1 MSSKPTLRDIAE
13 ATGVSTASVSMIL
26 NGKSLERFSS
36 QRVASVLA
44 EAERIGYRTPSAR
57 CAGKQIAI
65 LSPSV
70 SNPYHTMMISGI
82 DAAAHAAGY
91 HTAIYN
97 TYWNPRTESHLLDSL
112 DYSRVAG
119 IIFAMTPIQTAK
131 VRELSRRVPIVA
143 VGDRVTDCGI
153 DTVDVDNFGAAQLVA
168 KHLIDLGHTRI
179 AYLSTALNEHHISR
193 MRRAQGLQ
201 EAYRMWCP
209 EGSVTICSHVNSLE
223 AEISTPDLE
232 YRSGMELAYK
242 CLRNDKITGIV
253 AINDMVAFGVL
264 DALQRYT
271 LSDSL
276 LEAALAQ
283 PDQPEQ
289 ALEHRARRL
298 QGSGLLPMAGFGE
311 CLQHELIEPLP
322 DVLQRYQQLLALW
335 PTPLNSALPV
345 SFEGHGLML
354 EGWLS
359 NLHQRNDNGLLSI
372 TTIPNSIGAIKTRK
386 WHRLTR
392 SWVNHLVACA
402 SGLDMSTALV
412 ASDDT
417 LLLEPLDTKQAREIL
432 GNLLTAWKV
441 GMSHPLPVAVKTAF
455 AWLAQT
461 DPAKADAAAQ
471 KAYEGDGQTSDG
483 ERRESAALAR
493 QFPDYAA
500 LMAGDEFEEWC
511 DALYRPLFDAPWRS
525 LNSEASR

>member
-13 ATGVSTASVSMIL
+13 ATGVSAASVSMIL

-82 DAAAHAAGY
+82 DAAASAAGY
-91 HTAIYN
+91 H
-97 TYWNPRTESHLLDSL
+97 LLDTL

-143 VGDRVTDCGI
+143 VGDRVADCGI

-168 KHLIDLGHTRI
+168 KHLIDLGHKRI

-193 MRRAQGLQ
+193 MRRGEGLQ
-201 EAYRMWCP
+201 DAYRRWCP

-264 DALQRYT
+264 DALQREGYRVPE
-271 LSDSL
+271 DFSL
-276 LEAALAQ
+276 CGF
-283 PDQPEQ
+283 DNVTT
-289 ALEHRARRL
+289 
-298 QGSGLLPMAGFGE
+298 SGY
-311 CLQHELIEPLP
+311 
-322 DVLQRYQQLLALW
+322 QRIQL
-335 PTPLNSALPV
+335 TTVDNNTFSHGKSA
-345 SFEGHGLML
+345 F
-354 EGWLS
+354 
-359 NLHQRNDNGLLSI
+359 N
-372 TTIPNSIGAIKTRK
+372 
-386 WHRLTR
+386 
-392 SWVNHLVACA
+392 
-402 SGLDMSTALV
+402 
-412 ASDDT
+412 
-417 LLLEPLDTKQAREIL
+417 LLLERIE
-432 GNLLTAWKV
+432 
-441 GMSHPLPVAVKTAF
+441 
-455 AWLAQT
+455 
-461 DPAKADAAAQ
+461 
-471 KAYEGDGQTSDG
+471 DG
-483 ERRESAALAR
+483 
-493 QFPDYAA
+493 
-500 LMAGDEFEEWC
+500 
-511 DALYRPLFDAPWRS
+511 
-525 LNSEASR
+525 LNSREDQPINRVEYHSRLIVRGSTGKPRSGSL

>member
-70 SNPYHTMMISGI
+70 SNPYHTTMISGI
-82 DAAAHAAGY
+82 DAAASAAGY
-91 HTAIYN
+91 QTAIYN
-97 TYWNPRTESHLLDSL
+97 TYWNPRTESHLLDTL
-112 DYSRVAG
+112 DFSRVAG
-119 IIFAMTPIQTAK
+119 IIFAMTPTQPAK

-168 KHLIDLGHTRI
+168 KHLIGLGHKRI

-223 AEISTPDLE
+223 AEISTPDME

-253 AINDMVAFGVL
+253 AINDMVAYGVL
-264 DALQRYT
+264 DAIRA
-271 LSDSL
+271 
-276 LEAALAQ
+276 EGRRV
-283 PDQPEQ
+283 PEDY
-289 ALEHRARRL
+289 
-298 QGSGLLPMAGFGE
+298 SVCGFDNIFPS
-311 CLQHELIEPLP
+311 QF
-322 DVLQRYQQLLALW
+322 
-335 PTPLNSALPV
+335 LPV
-345 SFEGHGLML
+345 GLTTVEHYIADKGRNAFEI
-354 EGWLS
+354 
-359 NLHQRNDNGLLSI
+359 LHSKMSGESSDRNI
-372 TTIPNSIGAIKTRK
+372 TRVEFK
-386 WHRLTR
+386 H
-392 SWVNHLVACA
+392 HLIVR
-402 SGLDMSTALV
+402 DSTA
-412 ASDDT
+412 APRG
-417 LLLEPLDTKQAREIL
+417 EE
-432 GNLLTAWKV
+432 
-441 GMSHPLPVAVKTAF
+441 KT
-455 AWLAQT
+455 
-461 DPAKADAAAQ
+461 
-471 KAYEGDGQTSDG
+471 G
-483 ERRESAALAR
+483 
-493 QFPDYAA
+493 
-500 LMAGDEFEEWC
+500 
-511 DALYRPLFDAPWRS
+511 
-525 LNSEASR
+525 

>member
-82 DAAAHAAGY
+82 DAAASAAGY
-91 HTAIYN
+91 QTAIYN
-97 TYWNPRTESHLLDSL
+97 TYWNPRTESHLLETL
-112 DYSRVAG
+112 DFSRVAG
-119 IIFAMTPIQTAK
+119 IIFAMTPTQTAK

-143 VGDRVTDCGI
+143 VGDRVVDFGI

-168 KHLIDLGHTRI
+168 KHLIGLGHKRI

-253 AINDMVAFGVL
+253 AINDMVAYGVL
-264 DALQRYT
+264 DAIRA
-271 LSDSL
+271 
-276 LEAALAQ
+276 EGRRV
-283 PDQPEQ
+283 PEDY
-289 ALEHRARRL
+289 
-298 QGSGLLPMAGFGE
+298 SVCGFDNIFPS
-311 CLQHELIEPLP
+311 QF
-322 DVLQRYQQLLALW
+322 
-335 PTPLNSALPV
+335 LPV
-345 SFEGHGLML
+345 GLTTVEHYIADKGRNAFEI
-354 EGWLS
+354 
-359 NLHQRNDNGLLSI
+359 LHSKMSGESSDRNI
-372 TTIPNSIGAIKTRK
+372 TRVEFK
-386 WHRLTR
+386 H
-392 SWVNHLVACA
+392 HLIVR
-402 SGLDMSTALV
+402 DSTA
-412 ASDDT
+412 APRG
-417 LLLEPLDTKQAREIL
+417 EE
-432 GNLLTAWKV
+432 
-441 GMSHPLPVAVKTAF
+441 KT
-455 AWLAQT
+455 
-461 DPAKADAAAQ
+461 
-471 KAYEGDGQTSDG
+471 G
-483 ERRESAALAR
+483 
-493 QFPDYAA
+493 
-500 LMAGDEFEEWC
+500 
-511 DALYRPLFDAPWRS
+511 
-525 LNSEASR
+525 

>member
-57 CAGKQIAI
+57 CAGKQIAV

-70 SNPYHTMMISGI
+70 SNPYHTKMITGI

-97 TYWNPRTESHLLDSL
+97 TYWNPRTESHLLDTL

-143 VGDRVTDCGI
+143 VGDRVADCGI

-193 MRRAQGLQ
+193 MRRGEGLQ
-201 EAYRMWCP
+201 DAYRRWCP

-242 CLRNDKITGIV
+242 CLRNDNYRIGRAIGQRQELLSGKYSAFI

-264 DALQRYT
+264 DALQREGYRVPE
-271 LSDSL
+271 DFSL
-276 LEAALAQ
+276 CGF
-283 PDQPEQ
+283 DNVTT
-289 ALEHRARRL
+289 
-298 QGSGLLPMAGFGE
+298 SGY
-311 CLQHELIEPLP
+311 
-322 DVLQRYQQLLALW
+322 QRIQL
-335 PTPLNSALPV
+335 TTVDNNTFSHGKSA
-345 SFEGHGLML
+345 F
-354 EGWLS
+354 
-359 NLHQRNDNGLLSI
+359 N
-372 TTIPNSIGAIKTRK
+372 
-386 WHRLTR
+386 
-392 SWVNHLVACA
+392 
-402 SGLDMSTALV
+402 
-412 ASDDT
+412 
-417 LLLEPLDTKQAREIL
+417 LLLERI
-432 GNLLTAWKV
+432 
-441 GMSHPLPVAVKTAF
+441 
-455 AWLAQT
+455 
-461 DPAKADAAAQ
+461 
-471 KAYEGDGQTSDG
+471 EGG
-483 ERRESAALAR
+483 
-493 QFPDYAA
+493 
-500 LMAGDEFEEWC
+500 
-511 DALYRPLFDAPWRS
+511 
-525 LNSEASR
+525 LNSREDQPINRVEYRSRLIVRGSTGKPRSTGL

>member
-57 CAGKQIAI
+57 CSGKQIAV

-70 SNPYHTMMISGI
+70 ANPYHTKMIAGI
-82 DAAAHAAGY
+82 DAAGHAAGY

-119 IIFAMTPIQTAK
+119 IIFAMTPTQTAK

-168 KHLIDLGHTRI
+168 KHLIDLGHKRI
-179 AYLSTALNEHHISR
+179 AYLSTALNEHHVSR
-193 MRRAQGLQ
+193 MRRGEGLQ
-201 EAYRMWCP
+201 EAYRLWCP

-223 AEISTPDLE
+223 AEITTPDLE

-264 DALQRYT
+264 DALQREGYRVPE
-271 LSDSL
+271 DFSL
-276 LEAALAQ
+276 CGF
-283 PDQPEQ
+283 DNVTT
-289 ALEHRARRL
+289 
-298 QGSGLLPMAGFGE
+298 SGY
-311 CLQHELIEPLP
+311 
-322 DVLQRYQQLLALW
+322 QRIQL
-335 PTPLNSALPV
+335 TTVDNNTFSHGKSA
-345 SFEGHGLML
+345 F
-354 EGWLS
+354 
-359 NLHQRNDNGLLSI
+359 N
-372 TTIPNSIGAIKTRK
+372 
-386 WHRLTR
+386 
-392 SWVNHLVACA
+392 
-402 SGLDMSTALV
+402 
-412 ASDDT
+412 
-417 LLLEPLDTKQAREIL
+417 LLLERI
-432 GNLLTAWKV
+432 
-441 GMSHPLPVAVKTAF
+441 
-455 AWLAQT
+455 
-461 DPAKADAAAQ
+461 
-471 KAYEGDGQTSDG
+471 EGG
-483 ERRESAALAR
+483 
-493 QFPDYAA
+493 
-500 LMAGDEFEEWC
+500 
-511 DALYRPLFDAPWRS
+511 
-525 LNSEASR
+525 LNSREDQPINHVEYRSRLIVRGSTGKPRSTGL

>member
-82 DAAAHAAGY
+82 DAAASAAGY
-91 HTAIYN
+91 QTAIYN
-97 TYWNPRTESHLLDSL
+97 TYWNPRTESHLLETL
-112 DYSRVAG
+112 DFSRVAG
-119 IIFAMTPIQTAK
+119 IIFAMTPTQPAK
-131 VRELSRRVPIVA
+131 VRELSHRVPIVA
-143 VGDRVTDCGI
+143 VGDRVVDFGI

-168 KHLIDLGHTRI
+168 KHLIGLGHKRI

-253 AINDMVAFGVL
+253 AINDMVAYGVL
-264 DALQRYT
+264 DAIRA
-271 LSDSL
+271 
-276 LEAALAQ
+276 EGRRV
-283 PDQPEQ
+283 PEDY
-289 ALEHRARRL
+289 
-298 QGSGLLPMAGFGE
+298 SVCGFDNIFPS
-311 CLQHELIEPLP
+311 QF
-322 DVLQRYQQLLALW
+322 
-335 PTPLNSALPV
+335 LPV
-345 SFEGHGLML
+345 GLTTVEHYIADKGRNAFEI
-354 EGWLS
+354 
-359 NLHQRNDNGLLSI
+359 LHSKMSGESSDRNI
-372 TTIPNSIGAIKTRK
+372 TRVEFK
-386 WHRLTR
+386 H
-392 SWVNHLVACA
+392 HLIVR
-402 SGLDMSTALV
+402 DSTA
-412 ASDDT
+412 APRG
-417 LLLEPLDTKQAREIL
+417 EE
-432 GNLLTAWKV
+432 
-441 GMSHPLPVAVKTAF
+441 KT
-455 AWLAQT
+455 
-461 DPAKADAAAQ
+461 
-471 KAYEGDGQTSDG
+471 G
-483 ERRESAALAR
+483 
-493 QFPDYAA
+493 
-500 LMAGDEFEEWC
+500 
-511 DALYRPLFDAPWRS
+511 
-525 LNSEASR
+525 